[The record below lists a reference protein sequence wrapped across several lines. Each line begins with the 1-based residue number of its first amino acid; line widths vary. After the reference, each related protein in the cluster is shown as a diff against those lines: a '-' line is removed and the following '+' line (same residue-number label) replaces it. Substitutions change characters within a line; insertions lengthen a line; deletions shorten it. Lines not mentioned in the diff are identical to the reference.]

1 MTKRER
7 VRSAIA
13 HKAPDKVPTF
23 FHMAPD
29 GLNKYGESL
38 WERYGSD
45 DMRKLHA
52 EGKLEYR
59 SSSPAEV

>member
-13 HKAPDKVPTF
+13 HKTPDKVPTF

-38 WERYGSD
+38 WERRRAHSQ
-45 DMRKLHA
+45 MLVSKR
-52 EGKLEYR
+52 
-59 SSSPAEV
+59 EV